1 VTRISGFDTYSRVV
15 PDLVATSTL
24 CMFLIYINQL
34 LTGSGRRVP
43 IHSLFPARPTLCCF
57 TLSMTFIIGFLF
69 SCHPF
74 PTLQQKSS

>member
-1 VTRISGFDTYSRVV
+1 MRISGFDTYSRGV

-57 TLSMTFIIGFLF
+57 TLWMNFIIGFLF

-74 PTLQQKSS
+74 PTPQQKSS